1 MNRKTL
7 DKMVSYLGLA
17 LAGLLVVA
25 GYLAQTGYSFANTS
39 VNEQLIEQ
47 NIDFPAS
54 DFAPVAGEGGFTQ
67 EDIDAL
73 APFIGT
79 KLSSG
84 DGAKAYADHYIKV
97 HMNGIGGGK
106 TYSEISGEYRTALAT
121 APTAPETA
129 ALGEQRMTMFMGDT
143 LRGLLL
149 EAYAFWTIGQIAL
162 IASYACYIGA
172 VVMFLL
178 ALFGFRHAK
187 AVETA

>member
-7 DKMVSYLGLA
+7 DKLVSYLGLA

-25 GYLAQTGYSFANTS
+25 GFLAYTGYSFANTT
-39 VNEQLIEQ
+39 VTEQLTEQ
-47 NIDFPAS
+47 KINFPTT
-54 DFAPVAGEGGFTQ
+54 DYAPVAGEAGFTQ
-67 EDIDAL
+67 EDVDAL

-79 KLSSG
+79 QLTTG
-84 DGAKAYADHYIKV
+84 DGAKAYAEHYIKV
-97 HMNGIGGGK
+97 HMNAIGGGK
-106 TYSEISGEYRTALAT
+106 TYSEVSSEYRAA
-121 APTAPETA
+121 AAVDPTAAETI
-129 ALGEQRMTMFMGDT
+129 ALGEQRMTLFMGDT

-162 IASYACYIGA
+162 VAAYACFAGA

-178 ALFGFRHAK
+178 ALLGFRHAK

>member
-1 MNRKTL
+1 
-7 DKMVSYLGLA
+7 MVSYLGLA

-25 GYLAQTGYSFANTS
+25 GYLAYTGYSFANTS
-39 VNEQLIEQ
+39 VTEQLVDQHIS
-47 NIDFPAS
+47 FPTA
-54 DFAPVAGEGGFTQ
+54 DNAPVAGEGGFTQ

-79 KLSSG
+79 DLKTG

-97 HMNGIGGGK
+97 HMAGIGGGK
-106 TYSEISGEYRTALAT
+106 TYSEISGAYMAALQT

-129 ALGEQRMTMFMGDT
+129 ALGQQRMTMFMGDT

-162 IASYACYIGA
+162 IAAYACFAGA

>member
-25 GYLAQTGYSFANTS
+25 GYLAYTGYSFANTS
-39 VNEQLIEQ
+39 VTEQLAEQ
-47 NIDFPAS
+47 NIDFPAA
-54 DFAPVAGEGGFTQ
+54 DYAPVAGEGGFTQ
-67 EDIDAL
+67 ADIDAL

-79 KLSSG
+79 KLTSG

-106 TYSEISGEYRTALAT
+106 TYSEISSEYRAALAT
-121 APTAPETA
+121 DPTAEATA

-162 IASYACYIGA
+162 IAAYACFAGA
-172 VVMFLL
+172 VIMFLL
-178 ALFGFRHAK
+178 SLLGFRHAK
-187 AVETA
+187 AADAA

>member
-1 MNRKTL
+1 
-7 DKMVSYLGLA
+7 MVSYLGLA

-25 GYLAQTGYSFANTS
+25 GYLAYTGYSFANTS
-39 VNEQLIEQ
+39 VTEQLTEQ
-47 NIDFPAS
+47 NIDFPS
-54 DFAPVAGEGGFTQ
+54 TDYAPVAGEGGFTQ
-67 EDIDAL
+67 ADVDAL

-79 KLSSG
+79 KLTSG

-97 HMNGIGGGK
+97 HMAGIGGGK
-106 TYSEISGEYRTALAT
+106 TYSEISSEYRAA
-121 APTAPETA
+121 AAVDPTAAATL

-162 IASYACYIGA
+162 IAAYACFAGA
-172 VVMFLL
+172 VVMLVL
-178 ALFGFRHAK
+178 ALLGLRHAK

>member
-25 GYLAQTGYSFANTS
+25 GYLAYTGYSFADTS
-39 VNEQLIEQ
+39 VTEQLAQQ
-47 NIDFPAS
+47 NINFPTT
-54 DFAPVAGEGGFTQ
+54 DTAPVAGEGGFTQ
-67 EDIDAL
+67 ADIDAL

-79 KLSSG
+79 SLTTG
-84 DGAKAYADHYIKV
+84 DGAKAYADHYIAV
-97 HMNGIGGGK
+97 HMAGIGGGK
-106 TYSEISGEYRTALAT
+106 TYSEISGAYMAALASD
-121 APTAPETA
+121 PTAPETA
-129 ALGEQRMTMFMGDT
+129 ALGQQRMTMFMGDT

-149 EAYAFWTIGQIAL
+149 EGYAFWSIGQIAL
-162 IASYACYIGA
+162 IASYACYVGA

>member
-1 MNRKTL
+1 
-7 DKMVSYLGLA
+7 MVSYLGLA

-25 GYLAQTGYSFANTS
+25 GYLAYTGYSFANTS
-39 VNEQLIEQ
+39 VTEQLSEQ
-47 NIDFPAS
+47 NIDFPS
-54 DFAPVAGEGGFTQ
+54 TDYAPVAGEGGFTQ
-67 EDIDAL
+67 EDVDAL

-79 KLSSG
+79 KLTSG

-106 TYSEISGEYRTALAT
+106 TYSEISSEYRAA
-121 APTAPETA
+121 AAVDPTAAATV

-162 IASYACYIGA
+162 IAAYACFAGA
-172 VVMFLL
+172 VVMFVL
-178 ALFGFRHAK
+178 ALLGFRHAK
-187 AVETA
+187 AAEAA

>member
-7 DKMVSYLGLA
+7 DKLVSYLGLA

-25 GYLAQTGYSFANTS
+25 GYLAYTGYSFANTS
-39 VNEQLIEQ
+39 VTEQLSEQ
-47 NIDFPAS
+47 KISFPAT
-54 DFAPVAGEGGFTQ
+54 DYAPVVGEGGFTQ
-67 EDIDAL
+67 EDVDAL

-79 KLSSG
+79 QLTSG

-106 TYSEISGEYRTALAT
+106 TYSEISSEYRASLAT
-121 APTAPETA
+121 DPTAPETA

-162 IASYACYIGA
+162 IATYACFAGA
-172 VVMFLL
+172 ALMLLL
-178 ALFGFRHAK
+178 ALLGFRHAK

>member
-17 LAGLLVVA
+17 IAGLLVVA

-39 VNEQLIEQ
+39 VTEQLVEQ
-47 NIDFPAS
+47 NIDFPSA
-54 DFAPVAGEGGFTQ
+54 DNAPVAGEGGFTQ
-67 EDIDAL
+67 ADVDAL
-73 APFIGT
+73 TPFLGT
-79 KLSSG
+79 SLSTG

-97 HMNGIGGGK
+97 HMAGIGAGK
-106 TYSEISGEYRTALAT
+106 TYSEISGAYMAALQT

-129 ALGEQRMTMFMGDT
+129 ALGQQRMTMFMGDT

-162 IASYACYIGA
+162 IASYVCFAGA
-172 VVMFLL
+172 VVFLLL
-178 ALFGFRHAK
+178 ALLGLRHAK